1 MSHVETGHGFHAGE
15 VAVQQ
20 RAGVQ
25 AAAERLEGML
35 GPARLSAGVTRF
47 LTERTFAAL
56 TARAADGRL
65 WSVPLLGDPGF
76 LDVVDST
83 SIRIDAVPQRSG
95 PLHPLVLP
103 QAAGLVVI
111 DYSRRRRFRL
121 NGTLVPPG
129 SDDHL
134 LVQITEAFGN
144 CPQFLPQRTIHPGPV
159 DTSVTTWSGSRA
171 DARSDEI
178 LTESD
183 RATIRGADTFIL
195 GTTHPDRGNDASHR
209 GGPPGFVRTEGLT
222 VWWPDYAGNNLFTS
236 LGNLAV
242 DDEASLLFLDF
253 SRQVVL
259 HLNGSA
265 TLTEVPIGSPGDDGG
280 TGRRVV
286 FTIRHVVRSHLTATS
301 RLINVY
307 PENPSITG

>member
-1 MSHVETGHGFHAGE
+1 MSHVESGHGFHAGE

-95 PLHPLVLP
+95 PLHPLALP
-103 QAAGLVVI
+103 QAAGLIVI

-121 NGTLVPPG
+121 NGTLVPTP
-129 SDDHL
+129 
-134 LVQITEAFGN
+134 T
-144 CPQFLPQRTIHPGPV
+144 PTTISSCRSPRRSATV
-159 DTSVTTWSGSRA
+159 LSSSRNA
-171 DARSDEI
+171 LS
-178 LTESD
+178 T
-183 RATIRGADTFIL
+183 RAPWTPASPRGAALALT
-195 GTTHPDRGNDASHR
+195 RGVTKS
-209 GGPPGFVRTEGLT
+209 
-222 VWWPDYAGNNLFTS
+222 
-236 LGNLAV
+236 
-242 DDEASLLFLDF
+242 
-253 SRQVVL
+253 
-259 HLNGSA
+259 
-265 TLTEVPIGSPGDDGG
+265 
-280 TGRRVV
+280 
-286 FTIRHVVRSHLTATS
+286 
-301 RLINVY
+301 
-307 PENPSITG
+307 